1 MELASGFKLGE
12 WSVFP
17 LEGRLHND
25 GDSRRLPPKSMDVL
39 VYLAERAP
47 KVVGREALLD
57 TIWDG
62 RAQTDEPLTRCISDL
77 RRELGDDRANPTYI
91 ETIPKRGYRLLVPP
105 MALTAPT
112 LEDPAGT
119 ETAVESTPKR
129 RRISRDTL
137 KNVGIAAALL
147 LVAALA
153 EVLIERAI
161 ETPETEPDAAPA
173 AETETDRKVE
183 ELLALLR
190 NQAAASG
197 AELAI
202 DSEVAVRRA
211 IQAIVASGNLQKRN
225 ALQHLEN
232 GEVAA
237 AAELMAKAASEQAT
251 AVSVT
256 SDAAAES
263 WREAGELF
271 YAYDNEQAVRAFEE
285 ANRLE
290 PGNPETLRR
299 LADTLVRAGRQDEAL
314 QVYAET
320 LAADPSPGFRASV
333 HFGIGEIAMLR
344 GDYPTAEQEFLLGLD
359 IAEANEVQRKRG
371 MAFINLAEL
380 SRRQGELDTAERQL
394 RRAMDIAEQL
404 GDESLLGK
412 ATMNQGLVAASGG
425 SFDEAERLIQSA
437 YEIYSSKDDMGRQ
450 VNALGNLGAVA
461 LARGDPDAAEP
472 LLLQSVA
479 LSEQLGW
486 KTSIAS
492 DLINLGNIA
501 MDRRDF
507 DAAQDYLDRAEA
519 LAIEAELS
527 ELLPIVVFNRGE
539 AAMRQE
545 DFETACRL
553 WRQAEAE
560 FIEMG
565 SEHVAL
571 AKEHTGRP
579 ECAAF

>member
-1 MELASGFKLGE
+1 MDLASGFKLGD
-12 WSVFP
+12 WTVFP
-17 LEGRLHND
+17 LEGRLHNNSE
-25 GDSRRLPPKSMDVL
+25 SRRLPPKSMDVL
-39 VYLAERAP
+39 LYLAERSP

-105 MALTAPT
+105 APLAAPT

-119 ETAVESTPKR
+119 EPAAESKPKR
-129 RRISRDTL
+129 RRISRETL

-147 LVAALA
+147 LIAAIA

-161 ETPETEPDAAPA
+161 ETPEPEPAESTAAD
-173 AETETDRKVE
+173 TETDRKVE

-202 DSEVAVRRA
+202 DSEVAIRRA

-225 ALQHLEN
+225 ALQHLED
-232 GEVAA
+232 GDVAT
-237 AAELMAKAASEQAT
+237 AAELMAKAATDQAA
-251 AVSVT
+251 AVSET
-256 SDAAAES
+256 SDAAAAS

-271 YAYDNEQAVRAFEE
+271 YAYDNEQAIRAFEE

-290 PGNPETLRR
+290 PGNPETLKR

-314 QVYAET
+314 TVYADT
-320 LAADPSPGFRASV
+320 LAVDSRPGHRASV
-333 HFGIGEIAMLR
+333 HLGIGDIAMGR
-344 GDYPTAEQEFLLGLD
+344 GDYPTAEREFLLALD
-359 IAEANEVQRKRG
+359 IAEANEIPRKRG
-371 MAFINLAEL
+371 MALINLGEL

-394 RRAMDIAEQL
+394 RRAIDIAERI
-404 GDESLLGK
+404 GDQSVLGK
-412 ATMNQGLVAASGG
+412 ATMNLGLVAASAE
-425 SFDEAERLIQSA
+425 SFEEAERLIRSA
-437 YEIYSSKDDMGRQ
+437 FEIYSEKNDLGRQ

-461 LARGDPDAAEP
+461 LASGDPDAAEP

-479 LSEQLGW
+479 LSERLGW
-486 KTSIAS
+486 KSSIAA

-507 DAAQDYLDRAEA
+507 EAAYEYLDRAEA

-539 AAMRQE
+539 AALRQE

-553 WRQAEAE
+553 WREAEAE
-560 FIEMG
+560 FVQMG
-565 SEHVAL
+565 SMHAEL
-571 AKEHTGRP
+571 AKEHTSRP
-579 ECAAF
+579 ECAEF